1 MGHGVPCRAIVEY
14 AEFRRLRQNALAM
27 HSVTP
32 IEENVDRLDVDGRS
46 VYLVGTAHVS
56 PASAALVDRV
66 IREQRPDTV
75 CIELCNSRYETLT
88 NPERWKET
96 DLYSVIRD
104 GRAYVLMAQLAL
116 SAFQRKLAREF
127 KIRPGE
133 EMHRAMKAA
142 AATGAEVVLADREIR
157 TTLKRAWAGAGFGA
171 MVRMVWSL
179 VVSLFDRQTVTAE
192 EVEKLKGN
200 DELAVML
207 EEFSGALP
215 GVKTALIDERDQY
228 LAAKIR
234 EAPGERVV
242 AVVGAGH
249 VPGIKRMYS
258 DEIDLETLETLP
270 PPKRIFRYIGWG
282 VPVLLFAL
290 VAAGF
295 AFSGRETGEQMIMAW
310 ILANGIAAAAGTVLA
325 LAHPLTILT
334 AFLAAPLTSLNPT
347 IAAGWVCGL
356 VEAWLRKPRVM
367 DLERVGDD
375 VSTVP
380 GIWRNRVTR
389 VLLVVI
395 LANLGSSLG
404 TFVGVGWILS
414 LFAS

>member
-1 MGHGVPCRAIVEY
+1 MEN
-14 AEFRRLRQNALAM
+14 AEFPRLRQNAHPM
-27 HSVTP
+27 HAVTP
-32 IEENVDRLDVDGRS
+32 IEDNVDRLEIDGRS
-46 VYLVGTAHVS
+46 IYLVGTAHVS
-56 PASAALVDRV
+56 SASAVLVDRV

-75 CIELCNSRYETLT
+75 CLELCSSRYETLT

-116 SAFQRKLAREF
+116 AAFQRKLAREF

-133 EMHRAMKAA
+133 EMHRAMRAA
-142 AATGAEVVLADREIR
+142 TATGAEIVLADREIR
-157 TTLKRAWAGAGFGA
+157 TTLKRAWSGAGFGA
-171 MVRMVWSL
+171 MVRMIWSL
-179 VVSLFDRQTVTAE
+179 VVSLFDRNTVTAE

-234 EAPGERVV
+234 RAPGQRVV

-249 VPGIKRMYS
+249 VPGIKRQFS
-258 DEIDLETLETLP
+258 DDIDLAALEELP
-270 PPKRIFRYIGWG
+270 PPKPIFRIIGWG
-282 VPVLLFAL
+282 VPLLLFAL

-295 AFSGRETGEQMIMAW
+295 AFSGRETGEQMIIAW
-310 ILANGIAAAAGTVLA
+310 VLANGVAAAAGTLIA
-325 LAHPLTILT
+325 LAHPLTIAT
-334 AFLAAPLTSLNPT
+334 AFFAAPLTSLNPT

-356 VEAWLRKPRVM
+356 VEAWLRKPRVL

-375 VSTVP
+375 VTTVA

-404 TFVGVGWILS
+404 TFIGVGWILS
-414 LFAS
+414 LFGADA

>member
-1 MGHGVPCRAIVEY
+1 
-14 AEFRRLRQNALAM
+14 M
-27 HSVTP
+27 HAVRP
-32 IEENVDRLDVDGRS
+32 IEANVDLLEVDGRS
-46 VYLVGTAHVS
+46 IYLVGTAHVS
-56 PASAALVDRV
+56 PSSAALVDRV

-75 CIELCNSRYETLT
+75 CLELCNSRYETLT

-116 SAFQRKLAREF
+116 AAFQRKIAREL

-133 EMHRAMKAA
+133 EMHRAMNAA
-142 AATGAEVVLADREIR
+142 HATGAELALVDREIR
-157 TTLKRAWAGAGFGA
+157 TTLKRAWAGAGFWVT
-171 MVRMVWSL
+171 MRMVWSL
-179 VVSLFDRQTVTAE
+179 VVSLFNRETVTAE

-200 DELAVML
+200 DELTVML

-215 GVKTALIDERDQY
+215 GVKTALIDERDKY

-234 EAPGERVV
+234 AAPGERMV

-249 VPGIKRMYS
+249 VPGIKRLFS
-258 DEIDLETLETLP
+258 EDIDLAALEALP
-270 PPKRIFRYIGWG
+270 PPKPIFRVIGWG
-282 VPVLLFAL
+282 VPLLLFAL

-295 AFSGRETGEQMIMAW
+295 AFSGRETGEQMILAW
-310 ILANGIAAAAGTVLA
+310 VLANGVAAAAGTLIA
-325 LAHPLTILT
+325 LAHPVTVIT

-356 VEAWLRKPRVM
+356 MEAWLRKPRVL
-367 DLERVGDD
+367 DLERVADD
-375 VSTVP
+375 VTTVP

-404 TFVGVGWILS
+404 TFIGVGWILT
-414 LFAS
+414 LFGG